1 MSSWRGSPP
10 PWDSEDVYVAVVILA
25 VSAHFAYLIYVA
37 SGGFLALRWRH
48 TIWLHVPAVLWGVGV
63 VVWHLACPL
72 TWLEDWARAHAG
84 MGSLPGS
91 GFIGH
96 YVAGVLYPSN
106 DTGIAQALAFSAVL
120 VSWVAY
126 AVTAMRTSH
135 RGPRADVARSAL
147 PRAQSRP

>member
-1 MSSWRGSPP
+1 M
-10 PWDSEDVYVAVVILA
+10 YVAVVILA
-25 VSAHFAYLIYVA
+25 VCAHFAFLIYVA
-37 SGGFLALRWRH
+37 SGGFLALRWRR
-48 TIWLHVPAVLWGVGV
+48 TIWLHVPAVLWGIGV

-72 TWLEDWARAHAG
+72 TWLEGWARAHAG

-106 DTGIAQALAFSAVL
+106 NTGIAQALAFSAVL

-126 AVTAMRTSH
+126 AVTATGTSY
-135 RGPRADVARSAL
+135 RGQPADVARSASH
-147 PRAQSRP
+147 RGQSRP